1 MNYIKRTDTMDIY
14 IEPKRKT
21 IVVRQ
26 RWKYNWLNDRNT
38 SPWTYME
45 RRDWHNKADSII
57 WNQWG
62 NKFIMLAVVLE
73 PTDANKYLH
82 RMEFNLE
89 FDIQWVTSNEHWTV
103 NVTKVKPGKKLM
115 SGTKLNKI
123 TNENTIYLEYNDL
136 KLKYT
141 DLGNHQT
148 TLKHEFGH
156 TIYVDDEYGED
167 YGQDFDGPYVED
179 RHALMNLGNELR
191 ARYIYDLKN
200 IINDQFISG
209 VQFTSI
215 LK

>member
-103 NVTKVKPGKKLM
+103 NVTKVKPGTNFR
-115 SGTKLNKI
+115 SNTKINNRTLYLTTEDTFNRFIDPNIPNIKQ
-123 TNENTIYLEYNDL
+123 NTV
-136 KLKYT
+136 
-141 DLGNHQT
+141 
-148 TLKHEFGH
+148 KHEFGH
-156 TIYVDDEYGED
+156 TIGADDEYGMK
-167 YGQDFDGPYVED
+167 YGAKYNGLYYKDI
-179 RHALMNLGNELR
+179 RALMNIGDELR
-191 ARYIYDLKN
+191 TRYFYNLKN
-200 IINDQFISG
+200 IINDNMILG
-209 VQFTSI
+209 VGFTP
-215 LK
+215 LAK